1 MAAFFYAQSRQ
12 ALCTA
17 ATEKDN
23 TLKGMP
29 MTTMNNLFD
38 STMFFGG
45 NAPFV
50 EELYENY
57 LNNPTAVPDE
67 WRDYFDRLAQMPG
80 YVARD
85 VAHAPVIA
93 AFAELGK
100 DGGFRQ
106 LAAAPAGDNK
116 KQSAVGQL
124 VTAYR
129 SMGTRWAD
137 LDPLKRLPRP
147 KIDDLELSFYGF
159 SDADLNQT
167 FNVGSLKGLPETAKL
182 GDILETLKQT
192 YCGSVGVEYM
202 YMAEYGEKRW
212 LQERLETIRSRPTY
226 TAEQKKRLLERLTAA
241 ETLERYL
248 HTRYVGQK
256 RFSLEGGES
265 LIVSMDEAIRV
276 AGSKGVDEVVIGMAH
291 RGRLNVLVNTLGKAP
306 SMLFAEF
313 EGKKKSD
320 LSAGD
325 VKYHMGFSS
334 DVSTPGG
341 PCHLT
346 LAFNPSHLEIVN
358 PVVEGSVYARQ
369 VRRGAEG
376 KSKVLPVVIH
386 GDSAVAGQGVNQ
398 EMLNFAQTRGY
409 GTGGT
414 LHIVVNNQIGFTT
427 SDMRDYRSGHYC
439 TDIFKMADAPIFHVN
454 GDDPEAVALV
464 TQLAIDFRQEFK
476 KDVVVD
482 IVCFRKLGH
491 NEQDEPM
498 VTQPLMYKKIAQ
510 HPGTRKVYGD
520 KLVAEGILPA
530 EGPDKMIA
538 EYREHLDKGELLY
551 NPVLAGYKHPN
562 TIDWTPFLTKG
573 YIENCDTTVPVKEL
587 QRLSKRLTTFPDGY
601 TLHSRVKKIAE
612 DRAAMGEGKLPVDWG
627 MAENLAYASLLVS
640 GYGVRISGEDVGR
653 GTFFHRHAAF
663 HDQNR
668 ENWDEGTYH
677 PLKNLQEK
685 QAGFQCFDS
694 VLSEEAVLAFD
705 YGYASANP
713 YEMVVWEGQF
723 GDFANGAQ
731 VVIDQFIASGEAK
744 WGRACGLV
752 MLLPHGYE
760 GQGPEHSSAR
770 LERYMQLCAE
780 MNMEVCVPTT
790 AAQVFHM
797 LRRQGV
803 RNQRKPLIVMT
814 PKSLLRHKDAA
825 SSLDEL
831 ANGQF
836 QPIIGEIDKVDA
848 KKITRVV
855 LCSGK
860 VYYDLLA
867 ARREQKISNIAIVR
881 VEQLY
886 PFPKDHLEKELAKYP
901 KATEVVW
908 CQEEPRNQGAWYWIA
923 SRHHL
928 DTQLGVKQKMLLV
941 SRPASSSPAV
951 GYLAKHNEQQKA
963 LVASALGKIEY

>member
-1 MAAFFYAQSRQ
+1 
-12 ALCTA
+12 
-17 ATEKDN
+17 
-23 TLKGMP
+23 
-29 MTTMNNLFD
+29 MNNLFD

-85 VAHAPVIA
+85 VAHAPVVA

-100 DGGFRQ
+100 DGGFRPV
-106 LAAAPAGDNK
+106 ATAPASENK

-129 SMGTRWAD
+129 SIGTRWAD

-147 KIDDLELSFYGF
+147 KIDELELSFYGF
-159 SDADLNQT
+159 SDSDLNHN
-167 FNVGSLKGLPETAKL
+167 FSVGSLKGLPETAKL
-182 GDILETLKQT
+182 GDILDTLKQT

-202 YMAEYGEKRW
+202 YMTEYNQKRW

-226 TAEQKKRLLERLTAA
+226 TADQKKRLLERLTAA

-276 AGSKGVDEVVIGMAH
+276 AGAHGVDEVVIGMAH

-341 PCHLT
+341 ACHLT

-369 VRRGAEG
+369 VRRGEEG
-376 KSKVLPVVIH
+376 KAKVLPVVIH

-498 VTQPLMYKKIAQ
+498 VTQPLMYKIIAK

-520 KLVAEGILPA
+520 KLIAEGVLPA
-530 EGPDKMIA
+530 DGPEKMIA

-562 TIDWTPFLTKG
+562 TIDWTPFLTKS

-587 QRLSKRLTTFPDGY
+587 QRLATRLTKMPEGFV
-601 TLHSRVKKIAE
+601 LQSRVKKIVE
-612 DRAAMGEGKLPVDWG
+612 DRSAMGEGKLPVDWG

-668 ENWDEGTYH
+668 ETWDGGTYH
-677 PLKNLQEK
+677 ALKNLQEK
-685 QAGFQCFDS
+685 QAGFQCYDS

-797 LRRQGV
+797 LRRQGL

-831 ANGQF
+831 ATGQF

-848 KKITRVV
+848 KKVTRVV

-867 ARREQKISNIAIVR
+867 ARREKKITNIAIVR

-886 PFPKDHLEKELAKYP
+886 PFPKDHLEKEMAKYP

-963 LVASALGKIEY
+963 LVESALGKIEY

>member
-1 MAAFFYAQSRQ
+1 
-12 ALCTA
+12 
-17 ATEKDN
+17 
-23 TLKGMP
+23 
-29 MTTMNNLFD
+29 MNDKFD
-38 STMFFGG
+38 STLYFGG

-50 EELYENY
+50 EEIYENY
-57 LNNPTAVPDE
+57 LNDPTSVPAE
-67 WRDYFDRLAQMPG
+67 WRDYFDHLAQMPG
-80 YVARD
+80 FVARD
-85 VAHAPVIA
+85 VAHAPVVS
-93 AFAELGK
+93 AFAELAK
-100 DGGFRQ
+100 SGGFKP
-106 LAAAPAGDNK
+106 AAPASSTTEHK

-129 SMGTRWAD
+129 SLGTRWAD

-147 KIDDLELSFYGF
+147 KLDELEPSFYGF
-159 SDADLNQT
+159 TDADLNQT
-167 FNVGSLKGLPETAKL
+167 FNVGSLKGLPENAKL
-182 GDILETLKQT
+182 SDILETLKQT
-192 YCGSVGVEYM
+192 YCGTIGVEYM
-202 YMAEYGEKRW
+202 YMTEYTEKRW
-212 LQERLETIRSRPTY
+212 LQEKLESIRSRPTFNVD
-226 TAEQKKRLLERLTAA
+226 QKKRILERLTAA

-248 HTRYVGQK
+248 HTKYVGQK

-265 LIVSMDEAIRV
+265 LIVAMDEAVRTGG
-276 AGSKGVDEVVIGMAH
+276 AMGVDEVVVGMAH

-341 PCHLT
+341 ACHLT

-369 VRRGAEG
+369 VRRGEG
-376 KSKVLPVVIH
+376 AKSKVMPILIH
-386 GDSAVAGQGVNQ
+386 GDAAVAGQGVNQ
-398 EMLNFAQTRGY
+398 EMLNFSQTRGY
-409 GTGGT
+409 GVGGT
-414 LHIVVNNQIGFTT
+414 LHIVVNNQVGFTT
-427 SDMRDYRSGHYC
+427 SDPRDYRSGHYC
-439 TDIFKMADAPIFHVN
+439 TDIFKMSDAPIFHVN

-464 TQLAIDFRQEFK
+464 TQLAVEYRQTFQK
-476 KDVVVD
+476 NVVVD
-482 IVCFRKLGH
+482 IICFRKLGH

-498 VTQPLMYKKIAQ
+498 VTQPLMYKIIAK
-510 HPGTRKVYGD
+510 HPGTRKLYGD
-520 KLVAEGILPA
+520 KLIAEGTLPA
-530 EGPDKMIA
+530 DGPDQMIK

-551 NPVLAGYKHPN
+551 NPVLAGYKHPM
-562 TIDWTPFLTKG
+562 TIDWTPFLTKN
-573 YIENCDTTVPVKEL
+573 YIETCDTRVPVAEL
-587 QRLSKRLTTFPDGY
+587 QRLAQRLTDIPENF
-601 TLHSRVKKIAE
+601 TLHSRVKKIVE

-668 ENWDEGTYH
+668 TNWDTGTYH

-685 QAGFQCFDS
+685 QAGFQCYDS

-713 YEMVVWEGQF
+713 YELVIWEGQF

-770 LERYMQLCAE
+770 LERFMQLCAE

-797 LRRQGV
+797 LRRQAV
-803 RNQRKPLIVMT
+803 RMQRKPLVVMS

-831 ANGQF
+831 ANGEF
-836 QPIIGEIDKVDA
+836 QRVIGEVDDLDA
-848 KKITRVV
+848 KKVKRVV
-855 LCSGK
+855 LCCGK
-860 VYYDLLA
+860 VYYDLVN
-867 ARREQKISNIAIVR
+867 ARREKKINDIAIVR
-881 VEQLY
+881 LEQLY
-886 PFPKDHLEKELAKYP
+886 PFPKESLEQELAKYP
-901 KATEVVW
+901 KATEIVW
-908 CQEEPRNQGAWYWIA
+908 AQEEPRNQGAWYWIA

-928 DTQLGVKQKMLLV
+928 DSQLGSKQKMLLV

-963 LVASALGKIEY
+963 LIESALGKIEY

>member
-1 MAAFFYAQSRQ
+1 
-12 ALCTA
+12 
-17 ATEKDN
+17 
-23 TLKGMP
+23 
-29 MTTMNNLFD
+29 MTTMNQLFD
-38 STMFFGG
+38 STMYFGG

-57 LNNPTAVPDE
+57 LNDPTSVDAE

-80 YVARD
+80 NVARD

-93 AFAELGK
+93 AFAELAK
-100 DGGFRQ
+100 DGGFRP
-106 LAAAPAGDNK
+106 AAPASSATEHK
-116 KQSAVGQL
+116 KQSAVGQM

-129 SMGTRWAD
+129 SLGTRWAD

-147 KIDDLELSFYGF
+147 KIDELEPSFYGF
-159 SDADLNQT
+159 TDADLNQT
-167 FNVGSLKGLPETAKL
+167 FSVGSLKGLPDNAKL

-192 YCGSVGVEYM
+192 YCGTVGVEYM
-202 YMAEYGEKRW
+202 YMTDYNEKRW
-212 LQERLETIRSRPTY
+212 LQERLESIRSRPSY
-226 TAEQKKRLLERLTAA
+226 NADQKKRILERLTAA

-248 HTRYVGQK
+248 HTKYVGQK

-265 LIVSMDEAIRV
+265 LIVSMDEAVRTG
-276 AGSKGVDEVVIGMAH
+276 GSLGLDEIVVGMAH

-320 LSAGD
+320 LTAGD

-369 VRRGAEG
+369 VRRGEG
-376 KSKVLPVVIH
+376 AKTKVMPILVH
-386 GDSAVAGQGVNQ
+386 GDAAVAGQGVNQ

-409 GTGGT
+409 GVGGT
-414 LHIVVNNQIGFTT
+414 LHIVVNNQVGFTT
-427 SDMRDYRSGHYC
+427 SDPRDYRSGHYC
-439 TDIFKMADAPIFHVN
+439 TDIFKMVDAPIFHVN

-464 TQLAIDFRQEFK
+464 TQIAVEYRQKFQ
-476 KDVVVD
+476 KDVVID
-482 IVCFRKLGH
+482 IICFRKLGH

-498 VTQPLMYKKIAQ
+498 VTQPLMYKIISK
-510 HPGTRKVYGD
+510 HPGTRKLYGD
-520 KLVAEGILPA
+520 KLVAEGVLPA
-530 EGPDKMIA
+530 DGPEQMIK
-538 EYREHLDKGELLY
+538 EFREHLDKGELLY
-551 NPVLAGYKHPN
+551 NPVLAGYKHPM
-562 TIDWTPFLTKG
+562 TIDWTPFLTKQ
-573 YIENCDTTVPVKEL
+573 YIETCDTSVPKAEL
-587 QRLSKRLTTFPDGY
+587 QRLAKRLTDIPEGFS
-601 TLHSRVKKIAE
+601 LHSRVKKIVE

-668 ENWDEGTYH
+668 TSWDAGTYH
-677 PLKNLQEK
+677 PLKNLQDK
-685 QAGFQCFDS
+685 QAGFQCYDS

-713 YEMVVWEGQF
+713 YELVIWEGQF

-770 LERYMQLCAE
+770 PERFMQLCAE
-780 MNMEVCVPTT
+780 MNMEVCVPTS

-797 LRRQGV
+797 LRRQAV
-803 RNQRKPLIVMT
+803 RMQRKPLIVMS
-814 PKSLLRHKDAA
+814 PKSLLRHKDAC

-831 ANGQF
+831 ANGEF
-836 QPIIGEIDKVDA
+836 KRVIGEVDDLDPKKV
-848 KKITRVV
+848 KRVI
-855 LCSGK
+855 LCCGK
-860 VYYDLLA
+860 VYYDLVN
-867 ARREQKISNIAIVR
+867 ARREKGIKDIAIVR
-881 VEQLY
+881 MEQLY
-886 PFPKDHLEKELAKYP
+886 PFPKASLEVELAKYP
-901 KATEVVW
+901 KATEIVW

-928 DTQLGVKQKMLLV
+928 DTQLGAKQKMLLV

-963 LVASALGKIEY
+963 LIESALGKIEY

>member
-1 MAAFFYAQSRQ
+1 
-12 ALCTA
+12 
-17 ATEKDN
+17 
-23 TLKGMP
+23 
-29 MTTMNNLFD
+29 MTKMNQLFD

-57 LNNPTAVPDE
+57 LDDPTSVPDE

-80 YVARD
+80 HVARD

-93 AFAELGK
+93 AFTELGK
-100 DGGFRQ
+100 DGGFRP
-106 LAAAPAGDNK
+106 LAVAPASDNK
-116 KQSAVGQL
+116 KQSAVGKL
-124 VTAYR
+124 ITAYR
-129 SMGTRWAD
+129 SMGARWAD
-137 LDPLKRLPRP
+137 LDPLKRLTRP
-147 KIDDLELSFYGF
+147 KILELDLSFYGF
-159 SDADLNQT
+159 ADVDLNQS

-182 GDILETLKQT
+182 GDIVETLKQT
-192 YCGSVGVEYM
+192 YCGTIGVEYM
-202 YMAEYGEKRW
+202 YMSDYNEKGW
-212 LQERLETIRSRPTY
+212 LQDRLETIRSRPSY
-226 TAEQKKRLLERLTAA
+226 DADQKKRLLERLTAA

-248 HTRYVGQK
+248 HTKYVGQK

-265 LIVSMDEAIRV
+265 LIVSMDEAIR
-276 AGSKGVDEVVIGMAH
+276 AGGKLGIDEVVIGMAH
-291 RGRLNVLVNTLGKAP
+291 RGRLNVLVNTLGKTP

-346 LAFNPSHLEIVN
+346 LSFNPSHLEIVN
-358 PVVEGSVYARQ
+358 PVVAGSVYARQ
-369 VRRGAEG
+369 VRRGEEG
-376 KSKVLPVVIH
+376 KAKILSILVH

-427 SDMRDYRSGHYC
+427 SDPRDYRSGHYC

-464 TQLAIDFRQEFK
+464 TQLAIEFRQEFK
-476 KDVVVD
+476 KDVVID

-498 VTQPLMYKKIAQ
+498 VTQPLMYKIVAK
-510 HPGTRKVYGD
+510 HPGTRKLYGD
-520 KLVAEGILPA
+520 KLISEGVLPA
-530 EGPDKMIA
+530 DGPDQMITQ
-538 EYREHLDKGELLY
+538 YREHLDKGELLY
-551 NPVLAGYKHPN
+551 NPVLAGYLHPN
-562 TIDWTPFLTKG
+562 VIDWTPFLVKN
-573 YIENCDTTVPVKEL
+573 YVENCDTSVPASEL
-587 QRLSKRLTTFPDGY
+587 ARLSERLTTFPEGF
-601 TLHSRVKKIAE
+601 TLHSRVKKVVE

-640 GYGVRISGEDVGR
+640 GHAVRISGEDVGR

-668 ENWDEGTYH
+668 ENWADGTYL

-685 QAGFQCFDS
+685 QAGFHCYDS

-705 YGYASANP
+705 YGYASSNP
-713 YEMVVWEGQF
+713 YGLVIWEAQF

-744 WGRACGLV
+744 WGRACSLV

-790 AAQVFHM
+790 AAQIFHL
-797 LRRQGV
+797 LRRQAL
-803 RNQRKPLIVMT
+803 RMQRKPLIVMS
-814 PKSLLRHKDAA
+814 PKSLLRHKNA
-825 SSLDEL
+825 SSSLADL
-831 ANGQF
+831 ANGSF
-836 QPIIGEIDKVDA
+836 QTVIGEVDKVDA
-848 KKITRVV
+848 KKVSRVI

-860 VYYDLLA
+860 VYFDLLA
-867 ARREQKISNIAIVR
+867 ARRERNITNIAIVR

-886 PFPKDHLEKELAKYP
+886 PFPKEHLEKELAKYP
-901 KATEVVW
+901 KATEIVW

-928 DTQLGVKQKMLLV
+928 ETQLGTKQRMLLV
-941 SRPASSSPAV
+941 ARPASSSPAV

-963 LVASALGKIEY
+963 LVESALGAIEY

>member
-1 MAAFFYAQSRQ
+1 
-12 ALCTA
+12 
-17 ATEKDN
+17 
-23 TLKGMP
+23 
-29 MTTMNNLFD
+29 MTKMNQLFD

-57 LNNPTAVPDE
+57 LDDPTSVPDE

-80 YVARD
+80 HVARD

-93 AFAELGK
+93 AFTELGK
-100 DGGFRQ
+100 DGGFRP
-106 LAAAPAGDNK
+106 LAVAPASDNK
-116 KQSAVGQL
+116 KQSAVGKL

-129 SMGTRWAD
+129 SMGARWAD
-137 LDPLKRLPRP
+137 LDPLKRLARP
-147 KIDDLELSFYGF
+147 KILELDLSFYGF
-159 SDADLNQT
+159 ADVDLNQS

-182 GDILETLKQT
+182 GDIVETLKQT
-192 YCGSVGVEYM
+192 YCGTIGVEYM
-202 YMAEYGEKRW
+202 YMSDYNEKGW
-212 LQERLETIRSRPTY
+212 LQDRLETIRSRPSY
-226 TAEQKKRLLERLTAA
+226 DADQKKRLLERLTAA

-248 HTRYVGQK
+248 HTKYVGQK

-265 LIVSMDEAIRV
+265 LIVSMDEAIR
-276 AGSKGVDEVVIGMAH
+276 AGGKLGIDEVVIGMAH
-291 RGRLNVLVNTLGKAP
+291 RGRLNVLVNTLGKTP

-346 LAFNPSHLEIVN
+346 LSFNPSHLEIVN
-358 PVVEGSVYARQ
+358 PVVAGSVYARQ
-369 VRRGAEG
+369 VRRGEEG
-376 KSKVLPVVIH
+376 KAKILSILVH

-427 SDMRDYRSGHYC
+427 SDPRDYRSGHYC

-464 TQLAIDFRQEFK
+464 TQLAIEFRQEFK
-476 KDVVVD
+476 KDVVID

-498 VTQPLMYKKIAQ
+498 VTQPLMYKIVAK
-510 HPGTRKVYGD
+510 HPGTRKLYGD
-520 KLVAEGILPA
+520 KLISEGVLPA
-530 EGPDKMIA
+530 DGPDQMITQ
-538 EYREHLDKGELLY
+538 YREHLDKGELLY
-551 NPVLAGYKHPN
+551 NPVLAGYLHPN
-562 TIDWTPFLTKG
+562 VIDWTPFLVKN
-573 YIENCDTTVPVKEL
+573 YVENCDTSVPASEL
-587 QRLSKRLTTFPDGY
+587 ARLSERLTTFPEGF
-601 TLHSRVKKIAE
+601 TLHSRVKKVVE

-640 GYGVRISGEDVGR
+640 GHAVRISGEDVGR

-668 ENWDEGTYH
+668 ENWADGTYL

-685 QAGFQCFDS
+685 QAGFHCYDS

-705 YGYASANP
+705 YGYASSNP
-713 YEMVVWEGQF
+713 YGLVIWEAQF

-744 WGRACGLV
+744 WGRACSLV

-790 AAQVFHM
+790 AAQIFHL
-797 LRRQGV
+797 LRRQAL
-803 RNQRKPLIVMT
+803 RMQRKPLIVMS
-814 PKSLLRHKDAA
+814 PKSLLRHKNA
-825 SSLDEL
+825 SSSLADL
-831 ANGQF
+831 ANGSF
-836 QPIIGEIDKVDA
+836 QTVIGEVDKVDA
-848 KKITRVV
+848 KKVSRVI

-860 VYYDLLA
+860 VYFDLLA
-867 ARREQKISNIAIVR
+867 ARRERNITNIAIVR

-886 PFPKDHLEKELAKYP
+886 PFPKEHLEKELAKYP
-901 KATEVVW
+901 KATEIVW

-928 DTQLGVKQKMLLV
+928 ETQLGTKQRMLLV
-941 SRPASSSPAV
+941 ARPASSSPAV

-963 LVASALGKIEY
+963 LVESALGAIEY

>member
-1 MAAFFYAQSRQ
+1 
-12 ALCTA
+12 
-17 ATEKDN
+17 
-23 TLKGMP
+23 
-29 MTTMNNLFD
+29 
-38 STMFFGG
+38 
-45 NAPFV
+45 
-50 EELYENY
+50 
-57 LNNPTAVPDE
+57 
-67 WRDYFDRLAQMPG
+67 
-80 YVARD
+80 
-85 VAHAPVIA
+85 
-93 AFAELGK
+93 
-100 DGGFRQ
+100 
-106 LAAAPAGDNK
+106 
-116 KQSAVGQL
+116 
-124 VTAYR
+124 
-129 SMGTRWAD
+129 
-137 LDPLKRLPRP
+137 
-147 KIDDLELSFYGF
+147 
-159 SDADLNQT
+159 
-167 FNVGSLKGLPETAKL
+167 
-182 GDILETLKQT
+182 
-192 YCGSVGVEYM
+192 M
-202 YMAEYGEKRW
+202 YMMDYNEKRW
-212 LQERLETIRSRPTY
+212 LQERLESIRSRPSY
-226 TAEQKKRLLERLTAA
+226 GADQKKRILERLTAA

-248 HTRYVGQK
+248 HTKYVGQK

-265 LIVSMDEAIRV
+265 LIVAMDEAIRT
-276 AGSKGVDEVVIGMAH
+276 GGNTGIDEVVVGMAH
-291 RGRLNVLVNTLGKAP
+291 RGRLNVLVNTLGKLP

-358 PVVEGSVYARQ
+358 PVVVGSVYARQ
-369 VRRGAEG
+369 VRRGEG
-376 KSKVLPVVIH
+376 SKTKVLPILVH
-386 GDSAVAGQGVNQ
+386 GDAAVAGQGVNQ
-398 EMLNFAQTRGY
+398 EMANFAQTRGY
-409 GTGGT
+409 GVGGV
-414 LHIVVNNQIGFTT
+414 LHIVVNNQVGFTT
-427 SDMRDYRSGHYC
+427 SDPRDYRSGHYC
-439 TDIFKMADAPIFHVN
+439 TDIFKMIDAPIFHVN

-464 TQLAIDFRQEFK
+464 TQLAVEYRQQFQ

-482 IVCFRKLGH
+482 IICFRKLGH

-498 VTQPLMYKKIAQ
+498 VTQPLMYKIIAK
-510 HPGTRKVYGD
+510 HPGTRKLYGE
-520 KLVAEGILPA
+520 KLVSEGVLPA
-530 EGPDKMIA
+530 DGPDQMIA
-538 EYREHLDKGELLY
+538 EYRAHLDKGELLY

-562 TIDWTPFLTKG
+562 YIDWTQFLTKS
-573 YIENCDTTVPVKEL
+573 YIETCDTTVPVKEL
-587 QRLSKRLTTFPDGY
+587 QRLAKRLTTLPEGF
-601 TLHSRVKKIAE
+601 TLHSRVKKIVE

-668 ENWDEGTYH
+668 TNWDVGTYH

-705 YGYASANP
+705 YGYATANP
-713 YEMVVWEGQF
+713 YDLVIWEGQF

-770 LERYMQLCAE
+770 LERFMQLCAE

-797 LRRQGV
+797 LRRQAI
-803 RNQRKPLIVMT
+803 RKQRKPLVVMS
-814 PKSLLRHKDAA
+814 PKSLLRHKDAC

-831 ANGQF
+831 ANGEF
-836 QPIIGEIDKVDA
+836 KRVIGEVDELDA
-848 KKITRVV
+848 KKVKRVV
-855 LCSGK
+855 LCCGK
-860 VYYDLLA
+860 VYYDLVN
-867 ARREQKISNIAIVR
+867 ARRERKITDIAIVR
-881 VEQLY
+881 LEQLY
-886 PFPKDHLEKELAKYP
+886 PFPQESLEKELAKYP
-901 KATEVVW
+901 KATEIVW
-908 CQEEPRNQGAWYWIA
+908 AQEEPRNQGAWYWIA

-928 DTQLGVKQKMLLV
+928 DSQLSSKQKMLLV

-951 GYLAKHNEQQKA
+951 GYLAKHNEQTKA
-963 LVASALGKIEY
+963 LIESALGKIEY

>member
-1 MAAFFYAQSRQ
+1 
-12 ALCTA
+12 
-17 ATEKDN
+17 
-23 TLKGMP
+23 
-29 MTTMNNLFD
+29 MTTMNQLFD
-38 STMFFGG
+38 STMYFGG

-57 LNNPTAVPDE
+57 LNDPTSVDAE

-93 AFAELGK
+93 AFAELAK
-100 DGGFRQ
+100 DGGFRP
-106 LAAAPAGDNK
+106 AAPASSATEHK
-116 KQSAVGQL
+116 KQSAVGQM

-129 SMGTRWAD
+129 SLGTRWAD

-147 KIDDLELSFYGF
+147 KIDELEPSFYGF
-159 SDADLNQT
+159 TDADLNQT
-167 FNVGSLKGLPETAKL
+167 FSVGSLKGLPDNAKL

-192 YCGSVGVEYM
+192 YCGTVGVEYM
-202 YMAEYGEKRW
+202 YMTDYNEKRW
-212 LQERLETIRSRPTY
+212 LQERLESIRSRPSY
-226 TAEQKKRLLERLTAA
+226 NADQKKRILERLTAA

-248 HTRYVGQK
+248 HTKYVGQK

-265 LIVSMDEAIRV
+265 LIVSMDEAVRTG
-276 AGSKGVDEVVIGMAH
+276 GSLGLDEIVVGMAP

-320 LSAGD
+320 LTAGD

-369 VRRGAEG
+369 VRRGEG
-376 KSKVLPVVIH
+376 AKTKVMPILVH
-386 GDSAVAGQGVNQ
+386 GDAAVAGQGVNQ

-409 GTGGT
+409 GVGGT
-414 LHIVVNNQIGFTT
+414 LHIVVNNQVGFTT
-427 SDMRDYRSGHYC
+427 SDPRDYRSGHYC
-439 TDIFKMADAPIFHVN
+439 TDIFKMVDAPIFHVN

-464 TQLAIDFRQEFK
+464 TQIAVEYRQKFQ
-476 KDVVVD
+476 KDVVID
-482 IVCFRKLGH
+482 IICFRKLGH

-498 VTQPLMYKKIAQ
+498 VTQPLMYKIISK
-510 HPGTRKVYGD
+510 HPGTRKLYGD
-520 KLVAEGILPA
+520 KLVAEGVLPA
-530 EGPDKMIA
+530 DGPEQMIK
-538 EYREHLDKGELLY
+538 EFREHLDKGELLY
-551 NPVLAGYKHPN
+551 NPVLAGYKHPM
-562 TIDWTPFLTKG
+562 TIDWTPFLTKQ
-573 YIENCDTTVPVKEL
+573 YIETCDTSVPKAEL
-587 QRLSKRLTTFPDGY
+587 QRLAKRLTDIPEGFS
-601 TLHSRVKKIAE
+601 LHSRVKKIVE

-668 ENWDEGTYH
+668 TSWDAGTYH

-685 QAGFQCFDS
+685 QAGFQCYDS

-713 YEMVVWEGQF
+713 YELVIWEGQF

-770 LERYMQLCAE
+770 PERFMQLCAE
-780 MNMEVCVPTT
+780 MNMEVCVPTS

-797 LRRQGV
+797 LRRQAV
-803 RNQRKPLIVMT
+803 RMQRKPLIVMS
-814 PKSLLRHKDAA
+814 PKSLLRHKDAC

-831 ANGQF
+831 ANGEF
-836 QPIIGEIDKVDA
+836 KRVIGEVDDLDPKKV
-848 KKITRVV
+848 KRVI
-855 LCSGK
+855 LCCGK
-860 VYYDLLA
+860 VYYDLVN
-867 ARREQKISNIAIVR
+867 ARREKGIKDIAIVR
-881 VEQLY
+881 MEQLY
-886 PFPKDHLEKELAKYP
+886 PFPKASLEVELAKYP
-901 KATEVVW
+901 KATEIVW

-928 DTQLGVKQKMLLV
+928 DTQLGAKQKMLLV

-963 LVASALGKIEY
+963 LIESALGKIEY

>member
-1 MAAFFYAQSRQ
+1 
-12 ALCTA
+12 
-17 ATEKDN
+17 
-23 TLKGMP
+23 
-29 MTTMNNLFD
+29 MTTMTQLFEN
-38 STMFFGG
+38 SMYFGG

-57 LNNPTAVPDE
+57 LNDPTSVPE
-67 WRDYFDRLAQMPG
+67 QWRDYFDKLAQMPG
-80 YVARD
+80 FVARD
-85 VAHAPVIA
+85 VPHAPVIA
-93 AFAELGK
+93 AFAEQAK
-100 DGGFRQ
+100 DGGFRPAA
-106 LAAAPAGDNK
+106 AAAPIDDQ
-116 KQSAVGQL
+116 KQVGVLQL
-124 VTAYR
+124 INAYR
-129 SMGTRWAD
+129 FQGTRWAD
-137 LDPLKRLPRP
+137 LDPLKRTPRP
-147 KIDDLELSFYGF
+147 ALPELELGTYGF
-159 SDADLNQT
+159 SEADLNKT
-167 FNVGSLKGLPETAKL
+167 FNVGSFRMGTEHAKL
-182 GDILETLKQT
+182 GDLVEALKQT
-192 YCGSVGVEYM
+192 YCGSIGVEYM
-202 YMAEYGEKRW
+202 YMTQTVEKRW
-212 LQERLETIRSRPTY
+212 LQERLEPIRSRATY
-226 TAEQKKRLLERLTAA
+226 TGDQKKRLLERLTAA

-248 HTRYVGQK
+248 HTKYVGQK

-265 LIVSMDEAIRV
+265 LIVSMDEAIR
-276 AGSKGVDEVVIGMAH
+276 ASGAAGVDEIVIGMAH

-313 EGKKKSD
+313 EGKKASD

-334 DVSTPGG
+334 DVATPGG

-369 VRRGAEG
+369 VRRGDEG
-376 KSKVLPVVIH
+376 KSKVLPVLIH
-386 GDSAVAGQGVNQ
+386 GDAAVAGQGVNQ
-398 EMLNFAQTRGY
+398 EMINFAQTRGY

-427 SDMRDYRSGHYC
+427 SDPRDYRSSLYC

-464 TQLAIDFRQEFK
+464 TRLAIEYRQTFK

-482 IVCFRKLGH
+482 IICFRKLGH

-498 VTQPLMYKKIAQ
+498 VTQPLMYKKVAQ
-510 HPGTRKVYGD
+510 HPGTRKLYGD
-520 KLVAEGILPA
+520 KLVAEGVLPA
-530 EGPDKMIA
+530 DGPDKMIK
-538 EYREHLDKGELLY
+538 EYREHLDRGELLY

-562 TIDWTPFLTKG
+562 TIDWTPYLTKQ
-573 YIENCDTTVPVKEL
+573 YIETCDTKVPTAEL
-587 QRLSKRLTTFPDGY
+587 QRLAKRLTALPDGF

-640 GYGVRISGEDVGR
+640 GYGIRLSGEDVGR

-668 ENWDEGTYH
+668 ENWAEGTYYT
-677 PLKNLQEK
+677 LQNLQEK
-685 QAGFQCFDS
+685 QAKFQCYDS

-713 YEMVVWEGQF
+713 YEMVIWEGQF

-731 VVIDQFIASGEAK
+731 VVIDQFISSGEAK

-770 LERYMQLCAE
+770 LERYMQACAE

-797 LRRQGV
+797 LRRQAV
-803 RNQRKPLIVMT
+803 RMQRKPLIVMS
-814 PKSLLRHKDAA
+814 PKSLLRHKDAT

-831 ANGQF
+831 ANGEF
-836 QPIIGEIDKVDA
+836 KRVIGEIDAIDA
-848 KKITRVV
+848 KKVKRVV

-867 ARREQKISNIAIVR
+867 ARREQGIKDIAIVR
-881 VEQLY
+881 LEQLY
-886 PFPKDHLEKELAKYP
+886 PFPKASLEAELAKYP
-901 KATEVVW
+901 KATEIVW

-928 DTQLGVKQKMLLV
+928 EAQISGKQKLLLV

>member
-1 MAAFFYAQSRQ
+1 
-12 ALCTA
+12 
-17 ATEKDN
+17 
-23 TLKGMP
+23 
-29 MTTMNNLFD
+29 MTTMNQLFD

-57 LNNPTAVPDE
+57 LNDPTSVDAE

-93 AFAELGK
+93 AFAELAK
-100 DGGFRQ
+100 DGGFRPS
-106 LAAAPAGDNK
+106 APASSATEHK

-129 SMGTRWAD
+129 SLGTRWAD

-147 KIDDLELSFYGF
+147 KIDELEPSFYGF
-159 SDADLNQT
+159 TDADLNQT
-167 FNVGSLKGLPETAKL
+167 FSVGSLKGLPDNAKL

-192 YCGSVGVEYM
+192 YCSTVGVEYM
-202 YMAEYGEKRW
+202 YMTDYNEKRW
-212 LQERLETIRSRPTY
+212 LQERLESIRSRPSY
-226 TAEQKKRLLERLTAA
+226 SADQKKRILERLTAA

-248 HTRYVGQK
+248 HTKYVGQK

-265 LIVSMDEAIRV
+265 LIVAMDEAIRTGG
-276 AGSKGVDEVVIGMAH
+276 ANGVDEVVVGMAH

-320 LSAGD
+320 LTAGD

-369 VRRGAEG
+369 VRRGEG
-376 KSKVLPVVIH
+376 SKAKVMPILIH

-414 LHIVVNNQIGFTT
+414 LHIVVNNQVGFTT
-427 SDMRDYRSGHYC
+427 SDPRDYRSGHYC
-439 TDIFKMADAPIFHVN
+439 TDIFKMVDAPIFHVN

-464 TQLAIDFRQEFK
+464 TQIAVEYRQK
-476 KDVVVD
+476 YAKDVVID
-482 IVCFRKLGH
+482 IICFRKLGH

-498 VTQPLMYKKIAQ
+498 VTQPLMYKIISK

-520 KLVAEGILPA
+520 KLVAEGTLPA
-530 EGPDKMIA
+530 DGPDQMIK

-562 TIDWTPFLTKG
+562 TIDWTPFLTKQ
-573 YIENCDTTVPVKEL
+573 YIETCDTTVPLKEL
-587 QRLSKRLTTFPDGY
+587 KRLSQCLTTIPEGFS
-601 TLHSRVKKIAE
+601 LHSRVKKIVE

-668 ENWDEGTYH
+668 TSWDVGTYH

-685 QAGFQCFDS
+685 QAGFQCYDS

-713 YEMVVWEGQF
+713 YELVVWEGQF

-770 LERYMQLCAE
+770 PERFMQLCAE

-797 LRRQGV
+797 LRRQAV
-803 RNQRKPLIVMT
+803 RMQRKPLIVMS
-814 PKSLLRHKDAA
+814 PKSLLRHKDAS
-825 SSLDEL
+825 SSLEEL
-831 ANGQF
+831 ANGEF
-836 QPIIGEIDKVDA
+836 KRVIGEVDDLDPKKV
-848 KKITRVV
+848 KRVI
-855 LCSGK
+855 LCCGK
-860 VYYDLLA
+860 VYYDLVN
-867 ARREQKISNIAIVR
+867 ARREKKINDIAIVR
-881 VEQLY
+881 LEQLY
-886 PFPKDHLEKELAKYP
+886 PFPKDSLEKELAKYP

-928 DTQLGVKQKMLLV
+928 DSQLGTKQKMLLV

-951 GYLAKHNEQQKA
+951 GYLAKHNEQTKA
-963 LVASALGKIEY
+963 LIESALGKIEY